1 MSDTEAKLKPV
12 LFSREEISN
21 AFDEIGKAIE
31 LGEAR
36 YGSEGSNR
44 VEEDW
49 RIIQKVFAA
58 RALIE
63 DVHEQLRPWA
73 NAFGFNP
80 REPEEVKLSWSL
92 TVGKA
97 VGICQALMRE
107 LSPGWQS
114 RGRIGFNNPNTIEAL
129 LESIQQVNTA
139 DLNKVLTPDQPDERD
154 AAEAV
159 ATQAEAPPP
168 VPGKPSPKD
177 LQQPV
182 TKASLRPRSQPLR
195 RPEPIKK

>member
-12 LFSREEISN
+12 LFSKEEITN
-21 AFDEIGKAIE
+21 AFNEIGKAIE

-129 LESIQQVNTA
+129 LESIEQVNTA
-139 DLNKVLTPDQPDERD
+139 DLNKALALDKPEEN
-154 AAEAV
+154 AETAEGGMP
-159 ATQAEAPPP
+159 QEAPPA
-168 VPGKPSPKD
+168 PGKPSPKD

-182 TKASLRPRSQPLR
+182 TKASQRPRSQPLR
-195 RPEPIKK
+195 RPEPLKK